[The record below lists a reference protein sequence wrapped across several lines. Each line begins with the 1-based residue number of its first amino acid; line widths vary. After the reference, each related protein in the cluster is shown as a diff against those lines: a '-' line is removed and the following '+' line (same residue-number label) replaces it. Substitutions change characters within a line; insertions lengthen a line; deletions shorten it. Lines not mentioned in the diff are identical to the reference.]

1 MRRQLWGRTG
11 ALEQVKASKDRLPFQ
26 NFGDIRVQ
34 TIAESGDIIYLGL
47 RETGEDAGRGFSLR
61 GLYCTKV

>member
-34 TIAESGDIIYLGL
+34 TIAEAADIISSISDCENQE
-47 RETGEDAGRGFSLR
+47 RAQAEDFR
-61 GLYCTKV
+61 

>member
-1 MRRQLWGRTG
+1 VRRQLWGRTG

-34 TIAESGDIIYLGL
+34 TKAEAGDIISSISDCENQE
-47 RETGEDAGRGFSLR
+47 RTQAEDFR
-61 GLYCTKV
+61 